1 MKSLRSF
8 SWLDSAFYYRYRHF
22 GAPVL
27 NPLFDIF
34 LKITPEVDLIVKFSR
49 QLVVLHNIKYI
60 HTVIFYRYTFD
71 VDIRL
76 FSNFGCK
83 LHKFLVFWNGQT
95 TALVLIVMTTERF
108 ITISFPHQTR
118 ISISKKKL
126 ACFLIMLSFCAACLT
141 SHYWWTYSLYEQNN
155 YLSTDPLAAT
165 TTISTDLFS
174 FRSTVN
180 LTQQEKVTVSC
191 VQVILKCSYQNSNY
205 IEFISQY
212 WPWINLAVYSIIPF
226 LIITTLNLLL
236 LIRLSISI
244 YERKKRLGQVAN
256 TFTIGGSSLLLISA
270 GLLYLFC
277 TGPIAVFHIFN
288 HVWRQHDNSQL
299 VSDDVQA
306 QRVLMRVILENI
318 SYLTN
323 ALNILVYCISGS
335 RFQKRIDS
343 NVKMQSISVRKK
355 AFDKYTL

>member
-1 MKSLRSF
+1 MS
-8 SWLDSAFYYRYRHF
+8 YR
-22 GAPVL
+22 
-27 NPLFDIF
+27 
-34 LKITPEVDLIVKFSR
+34 
-49 QLVVLHNIKYI
+49 Q
-60 HTVIFYRYTFD
+60 TFD

-76 FSNFGCK
+76 YSNFGCK

-118 ISISKKKL
+118 ISITKKKL
-126 ACFLIMLSFCAACLT
+126 AGLLVMLSFCAACLT

-155 YLSTDPLAAT
+155 YFSTDSLAA
-165 TTISTDLFS
+165 TTISTDLIS
-174 FRSTVN
+174 NAAN
-180 LTQQEKVTVSC
+180 LTQQEKVTVSF

-212 WPWINLAVYSIIPF
+212 WTWINLAVYSIIPF

-236 LIRLSISI
+236 LIRLSISV
-244 YERKKRLGQVAN
+244 YERKRRLGQVAN

-277 TGPIAVFHIFN
+277 TGPIAVYHIFN
-288 HVWRQHDNSQL
+288 HIWRQNHNSEL
-299 VSDDVQA
+299 VSEEVQA
-306 QRVLMRVILENI
+306 QRVLIRAILENI

-335 RFQKRIDS
+335 RF
-343 NVKMQSISVRKK
+343 RKELILMLKCK
-355 AFDKYTL
+355 ASGSERKILNNTRSKSTSKALCKSTSSLSTFVPS

>member
-1 MKSLRSF
+1 MKFR
-8 SWLDSAFYYRYRHF
+8 RH
-22 GAPVL
+22 
-27 NPLFDIF
+27 
-34 LKITPEVDLIVKFSR
+34 
-49 QLVVLHNIKYI
+49 LVVLHNIKYI

-118 ISISKKKL
+118 ISITKKKL

-141 SHYWWTYSLYEQNN
+141 SHYWWTYSLYEQHN
-155 YLSTDPLAAT
+155 YLSADFLAI
-165 TTISTDLFS
+165 TTISPDLVS
-174 FRSTVN
+174 YTVN
-180 LTQQEKVTVSC
+180 LTQQENVTISF
-191 VQVILKCSYQNSNY
+191 VQVIHKCSYQNSNY

-212 WPWINLAVYSIIPF
+212 WTWINLAVYSIIPF
-226 LIITTLNLLL
+226 LIIITLNLLL
-236 LIRLSISI
+236 LIRLSISV
-244 YERKKRLGQVAN
+244 YERKKRLGQMAN

-288 HVWRQHDNSQL
+288 HVWRQHHNSQL
-299 VSDDVQA
+299 VSDEVQA
-306 QRVLMRVILENI
+306 QRVLMRAILENI

-335 RFQKRIDS
+335 RF
-343 NVKMQSISVRKK
+343 RKELILMLKCK
-355 AFDKYTL
+355 ASGSERRPLNNTLCKSTSKSLCKSASSLSTFVPS